1 METETVANLT
11 PDYRDA
17 KRRTLMICI
26 TKDYIFARNY
36 ILPLELINSA
46 S

>member
-26 TKDYIFARNY
+26 TKDSTYLQEIIFYLLN
-36 ILPLELINSA
+36 
-46 S
+46 